1 MRRRLVSALCAAAVI
16 LSLTASAAFAGEVTG
31 NGEKSDQNQGRS
43 WCSFSGQN
51 DRVQGE
57 GPTDT
62 RAQSFGQDNKA
73 SVQAGDGPLG
83 GVPGTMCNPNRT
95 VLPANPNR
103 THGQK

>member
-1 MRRRLVSALCAAAVI
+1 MRRRLVRALCAAAVV

-31 NGEKSDQNQGRS
+31 NGDKTGQNQGRS

-51 DRVQGE
+51 DRVECE

-62 RAQSFGQDNKA
+62 RAQSFGQDNKV
-73 SVQAGDGPLG
+73 SVHAGDGSLG

-95 VLPANPNR
+95 FLPPNPNR